1 MILRYHCACCEH
13 VLTNAHKEC
22 PHCGSHHIRSPIS
35 MWIFCVVASL
45 VVVVTLSLIHAYI
58 KNHEDTPRQQSLL
71 EFLNRDKA
79 IQNHDSN

>member
-13 VLTNAHKEC
+13 VLSSADKEC

-45 VVVVTLSLIHAYI
+45 VVALTLSLIHAYI
-58 KNHEDTPRQQSLL
+58 TNHADTPRQQTLL

-79 IQNHDSN
+79 PNSDDAN

>member
-1 MILRYHCACCEH
+1 
-13 VLTNAHKEC
+13 
-22 PHCGSHHIRSPIS
+22 

-79 IQNHDSN
+79 MQNHDPN